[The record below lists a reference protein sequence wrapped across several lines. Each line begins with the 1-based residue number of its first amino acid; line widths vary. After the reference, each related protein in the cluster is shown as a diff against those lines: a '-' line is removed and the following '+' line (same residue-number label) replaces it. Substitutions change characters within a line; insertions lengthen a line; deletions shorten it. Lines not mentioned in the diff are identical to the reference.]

1 MGGDELM
8 VKNNSNAIKRTPGE
22 WAFDIINTV
31 ILVLVIIVT
40 LYPFIYVLFASISNP
55 SMMASHTGLLLWPI
69 GFDLEAY
76 KAVLENPNILMG
88 YKNTLF
94 YVVVGTSFSLLMT
107 IFTAYVLSRKGY
119 MLKRFLTFMAVFTM
133 FFSGGLIP
141 FYLQVNRLGLADTR
155 WALIFP
161 AAMSTY
167 NVIVMRTAFSSIPD
181 SLEESARIDGA
192 HDFTILFQ
200 IVLPLSLPTVAIMV
214 LFYGVGQWNSWFNAM
229 VFLRNRNLYPL
240 QLILREILI
249 LSDTSDMVTNMVVD
263 REMLGE
269 TIKYATI
276 IITTVPILLVY
287 PFLQK
292 YFVKGMMIGAVK
304 E

>member
-1 MGGDELM
+1 M
-8 VKNNSNAIKRTPGE
+8 VKKTSNAIKRTPGE
-22 WAFDIINTV
+22 WAFDIINTI
-31 ILVLVIIVT
+31 ILIQIIVVT
-40 LYPFIYVLFASISNP
+40 LYPFVYVLFASISNP
-55 SMMASHTGLLLWPI
+55 SMIASHTGLLLWPI
-69 GFDLEAY
+69 GFDLSSY

-88 YKNTLF
+88 YKNTIF
-94 YVVVGTSFSLLMT
+94 YVLVGTSVSLLMT
-107 IFTAYVLSRKGY
+107 ILTAYVLSRKGY

-192 HDFTILFQ
+192 QDFTILFH

-263 REMLGE
+263 REMIGE

>member
-1 MGGDELM
+1 M
-8 VKNNSNAIKRTPGE
+8 VKKTSNAIKRTPGE
-22 WAFDIINTV
+22 WAFDIINTI
-31 ILVLVIIVT
+31 ILVLIIIVT

-55 SMMASHTGLLLWPI
+55 SMIASHTGLLLWPI
-69 GFDLEAY
+69 GFDLSSY

-88 YKNTLF
+88 YKNTIF
-94 YVVVGTSFSLLMT
+94 YVLVGTSVSLLMT
-107 IFTAYVLSRKGY
+107 ILTAYVLSRKGY

-192 HDFTILFQ
+192 QDFTILFH

-229 VFLRNRNLYPL
+229 VFLRDRNLYPL

-263 REMLGE
+263 REMIGE
-269 TIKYATI
+269 TIKYAPI